1 MATAKPKSKPRK
13 SRKKPAAKPNGFLR
27 RWFWRALLFSMVVVA
42 IYVYY
47 LDYTVREQFEGKR
60 WELPARVFANPV
72 ELYPGYDL
80 SLNKLDA
87 LLDDLGYHL
96 NTRLT
101 ASGMYARSGSHI
113 SLRTRAFQFWDG
125 VEPARTVQIRFNGNR
140 VQQITDLDSQRDLAL
155 LRLDP
160 VQVGSFYPTRKEDRI
175 LVKID
180 EVPQT
185 LVDGLIAV
193 EDRNFFRH
201 HGVSIKSI
209 ARAMLANIQAGSVVQ
224 GGSTL
229 TQQLVKNFYLT
240 SERSLWRKAK
250 EAAMALILDA
260 RYDKKEIL
268 EAYLNEVFLGQDGG
282 RAIHGFGMASVF
294 YFNRPLV
301 ELKPHHVALLV
312 GMVKGPS
319 YYDPR
324 QHPERALQ
332 RRNLV
337 IAEMEK
343 LGYLPKEQAD
353 IARRQR
359 LDVTQQRRVR
369 QARYPAFLDLVRR
382 QLSREYRD
390 EDLTSEGLRIFS
402 TLDYEIQ
409 NIAERVFERALDSLS
424 AGYSIPKGQLQGA
437 MVITRREGGELV
449 AVIGDRNPKYD
460 GFNRALDAE
469 RPIGSLVKPAVYLT
483 ALENSSRY
491 NIVSPLSDE
500 AVQLKLADGS
510 LWEPQNYDKTMHGI
524 VPLHEAL
531 SHSYN
536 LATVHL
542 GMDVKVHN
550 VVRTLERM
558 GITRPIKPY
567 PSLLL
572 GAVAMTPVEVTQM
585 YQTLAGEGFTTPLR
599 SIQSVVSNQ
608 NEPLQRYPLT
618 VQQSLN
624 PSAVY
629 VLNTILQETVRSGTA
644 ASAYTLL
651 SPQLNLA
658 GKTGTTDDLRDSWFA
673 GFSGDYLA
681 VVWLGRDDN
690 KPAHL
695 TGTSGALQVWANV
708 MREIARQ
715 PVQLTPTEDI
725 EYVWIDQG
733 LRANGTCPNALQYPF
748 IRGSAPE
755 TMAPCVGPVGEMLDR
770 AGRWLND
777 HWNKR

>member
-1 MATAKPKSKPRK
+1 MAKAKSSPRK
-13 SRKKPAAKPNGFLR
+13 TRKKTPAKKTGFVR
-27 RWFWRALLFSMVVVA
+27 RWFWRAALAVLVLGGV
-42 IYVYY
+42 YTYY
-47 LDYTVREQFEGKR
+47 LDYTVRHQFEGKR
-60 WELPARVFANPV
+60 WELPARVYANPV
-72 ELYPGYDL
+72 ELYAGYEL
-80 SLNKLDA
+80 SVAKLDA
-87 LLDDLGYHL
+87 MLSDLGYRLSSHL
-96 NTRLT
+96 S
-101 ASGMYARSGSHI
+101 ASGMYSRGPSHI
-113 SLRTRAFQFWDG
+113 SVRTRAFQYWDQQ
-125 VEPARTVQIRFNGNR
+125 EPSRTVQITFNRNR
-140 VQQITDLDSQRDLAL
+140 IEQITDLDNRRAVAL

-180 EVPQT
+180 EVPRT
-185 LVDGLIAV
+185 LVDGLIAI
-193 EDRNFFRH
+193 EDRNFYRH
-201 HGVSIKSI
+201 HGVSPKSI
-209 ARAMLANIQAGSVVQ
+209 ARAMLANIRAGGVVQ

-229 TQQLVKNFYLT
+229 TQQLVKNFYLS

-250 EAAMALILDA
+250 EAVMAISLDA
-260 RYDKKEIL
+260 RYEKDEIL
-268 EAYLNEVFLGQDGG
+268 EAYLNEVFLGQDGS

-312 GMVKGPS
+312 GLVKGPS

-324 QHPERALQ
+324 KHPQRALQ

-337 IAEMEK
+337 IDEMEK
-343 LGYLPKEQAD
+343 LGYLPPEQAAM
-353 IARRQR
+353 ARRYG
-359 LDVTQQRRVR
+359 LDVSRSKQLR

-402 TLDYEIQ
+402 TLDYDIQ
-409 NIAERVFERALDSLS
+409 NVAERVFERSLDSLS
-424 AGYSIPKGQLQGA
+424 KGYHIPEGMLQGA

-460 GFNRALDAE
+460 GFNRALDAV

-483 ALENSSRY
+483 ALEDSSRY
-491 NIVSPLSDE
+491 NVVSPLFDDE
-500 AVQLKLADGS
+500 VQLKLSDGS
-510 LWEPQNYDKTMHGI
+510 LWEPQNYDKQMHGI

-542 GMDVKVHN
+542 GMDLKVHN

-558 GITRPIKPY
+558 GVTRPIKPY

-572 GAVAMTPVEVTQM
+572 GAVAMSPVEVTQM

-618 VQQSLN
+618 VQQSVD

-629 VLNTILQETVRSGTA
+629 LVNTILQETVRTGTA
-644 ASAYTLL
+644 APAYSLL
-651 SPQLNLA
+651 SPELNLA

-690 KPAHL
+690 KPAGL
-695 TGTSGALQVWANV
+695 TGTSGALQVWASV

-715 PVQLTPTEDI
+715 PVLLTPTDEI
-725 EYVWIDQG
+725 EMVWIDRG
-733 LRANGTCPNALQYPF
+733 MRANSTCPDAVQYPF
-748 IRGSAPE
+748 IQGSAPE
-755 TMAPCVGPVGEMLDR
+755 SFAPCVGPVGESLDR
-770 AGRWLND
+770 AGRWF
-777 HWNKR
+777 KRLMDN

>member
-1 MATAKPKSKPRK
+1 MAKAKPAPRK
-13 SRKKPAAKPNGFLR
+13 RRKSSPPAQKTSFIRRFL
-27 RWFWRALLFSMVVVA
+27 WRAVLLFTVVGG
-42 IYVYY
+42 IYTYY
-47 LDYTVREQFEGKR
+47 LDYTVRHQFEGKR

-72 ELYPGYDL
+72 ELYAGYEL
-80 SLNKLDA
+80 SVSKLDA
-87 LLDDLGYHL
+87 MLSDLGYRVSNH
-96 NTRLT
+96 LT
-101 ASGMYARSGSHI
+101 ASGMYSRGASHI
-113 SLRTRAFQFWDG
+113 SLRTRAFQYWDEM
-125 VEPARTVQIRFNGNR
+125 EPSRTVQIVFDGARIDR
-140 VQQITDLDSQRDLAL
+140 IVDLERQRSLAL

-160 VQVGSFYPTRKEDRI
+160 VQVGSFYPTRQEDRI

-180 EVPQT
+180 EVPRT
-185 LVDGLIAV
+185 LVDGLISI
-193 EDRNFFRH
+193 EDRNFYNH
-201 HGVSIKSI
+201 HGVSPKSI
-209 ARAMLANIQAGSVVQ
+209 ARALLANIQAGGVVQ

-229 TQQLVKNFYLT
+229 TQQLVKNFYLS

-250 EAAMALILDA
+250 EAVMALILDM
-260 RYDKKEIL
+260 RYDKDEIL
-268 EAYLNEVFLGQDGG
+268 EAYLNEVFLGQDGA

-312 GMVKGPS
+312 GLVKGPS

-324 QHPERALQ
+324 QHPQRALK
-332 RRNLV
+332 RRDLV
-337 IAEMEK
+337 IDEMEK
-343 LGYLPKEQAD
+343 LGYLPKVQAD
-353 IARRQR
+353 IARRQG
-359 LDVTQQRRVR
+359 LDVSRQRQTR

-409 NIAERVFERALDSLS
+409 NVAERVFKRALESLS
-424 AGYSIPKGQLQGA
+424 KGYHIPEDKLQGA

-449 AVIGDRNPKYD
+449 AVIGDRDPKYD
-460 GFNRALDAE
+460 GFNRALDAI

-483 ALENSSRY
+483 ALEQPSAY
-491 NIVSPLSDE
+491 NVVSPLMDD
-500 AVQLKLADGS
+500 AVQLKLSDGS
-510 LWEPQNYDKTMHGI
+510 LWEPQNYDKTEHGV

-558 GITRPIKPY
+558 GVTRPIKPY

-572 GAVAMTPVEVTQM
+572 GAVAMSPVEVTQM

-608 NEPLQRYPLT
+608 NDPLQRYPLT
-618 VQQSLN
+618 VQQSVN

-629 VLNTILQETVRSGTA
+629 LVNTILQETVRSGTA
-644 ASAYTLL
+644 ASAYNIL
-651 SPQLNLA
+651 SPSLNLA

-673 GFSGDYLA
+673 GYSGDYLA

-690 KPAHL
+690 KPAGL

-715 PVQLTPTEDI
+715 SVVLTPTDEI
-725 EYVWIDQG
+725 ETVWIDRG
-733 LRANGTCPNALQYPF
+733 MRANSSCPDAVQYPF
-748 IRGSAPE
+748 IQGSAPDVF
-755 TMAPCVGPVGEMLDR
+755 APCVGPVGETLDR
-770 AGRWLND
+770 AGRWF
-777 HWNKR
+777 KRLLDE